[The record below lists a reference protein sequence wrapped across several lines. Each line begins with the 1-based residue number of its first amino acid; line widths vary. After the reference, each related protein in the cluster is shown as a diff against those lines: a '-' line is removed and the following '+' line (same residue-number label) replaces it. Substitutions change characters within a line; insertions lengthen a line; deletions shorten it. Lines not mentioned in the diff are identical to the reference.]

1 MSLLLTV
8 TLRVTVWQ
16 EGAGG
21 RERPG
26 ALPGAEVIGRAATAP
41 PPPGPAAPPRQV
53 KEQSSARPRAPAR
66 RGAGV
71 NGRALARLPRRTRA
85 PAPRAPPAR
94 PPLPPR
100 ARARG
105 SSTPARAARLIGS
118 VIPQTLRLQEEG
130 GGDSARG
137 PRREGRGGR
146 RSRPRANSG
155 RTPAGARSH
164 SPACA
169 PAPAPR
175 APLDGGS
182 ARTRSGCRSAQGSR
196 SARPRKLFR
205 EGGRRCE
212 RRGVAPAGSRAL
224 VLPLARPVDSG

>member
-85 PAPRAPPAR
+85 PAPRAPSRAPAA
-94 PPLPPR
+94 PPAC
-100 ARARG
+100 ARARIQYTR
-105 SSTPARAARLIGS
+105 S
-118 VIPQTLRLQEEG
+118 G
-130 GGDSARG
+130 GPPHWLSDSPNLKTSG
-137 PRREGRGGR
+137 GGR
-146 RSRPRANSG
+146 RGLGA
-155 RTPAGARSH
+155 RTPAGGARRAALA
-164 SPACA
+164 SPRQLWPDAGGRA
-169 PAPAPR
+169 LALSRLRPGTGPAGATRRRPR
-175 APLDGGS
+175 ADSLRVPVGPGL
-182 ARTRSGCRSAQGSR
+182 AERAAAQTF
-196 SARPRKLFR
+196 PR
-205 EGGRRCE
+205 GRAQ
-212 RRGVAPAGSRAL
+212 V
-224 VLPLARPVDSG
+224 